1 MVTTPQEVALK
12 DVRRG
17 IMMFRETEVPVLGIV
32 ENMSY
37 FVCPDSGKQYD
48 IFGHGGGAAVAA
60 QYQLPLL
67 GEIPI
72 DPAIREGGDAGR
84 PAALV
89 DGSAA
94 QESFAR
100 LAAKVAELAL
110 EVEG

>member
-1 MVTTPQEVALK
+1 MVTTPQEVALA

-17 IMMFRETEVPVLGIV
+17 IAMFRETEVPVLGVV

-37 FVCPDSGKQYD
+37 FVCPDTGKQFD
-48 IFGHGGGAAVAA
+48 IFGRGGGARVAA

-72 DPAIREGGDAGR
+72 DPSIREGGDAGR
-84 PAALV
+84 PAALA
-89 DGSAA
+89 DGTPA

-100 LAAKVAELAL
+100 LATKVAELAVP
-110 EVEG
+110 VEG